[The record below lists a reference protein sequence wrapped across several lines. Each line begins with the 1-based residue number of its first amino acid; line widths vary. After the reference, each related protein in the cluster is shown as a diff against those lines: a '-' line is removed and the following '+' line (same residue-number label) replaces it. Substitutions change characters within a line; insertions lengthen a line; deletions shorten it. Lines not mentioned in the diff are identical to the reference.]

1 MFRILIEDIA
11 EFHKKF
17 GLEYEGKP
25 RPLPFDL
32 YDFRYWFMV
41 EEANEWKDAQKQ
53 MTLAVSGHP
62 EIPLEPADVTH
73 NMAKALDAIVD
84 VLYITLGNAY
94 LQGFNERHLSEAWSR
109 VHEANMKKMRGESKR
124 SALYDIVKPPG
135 WVAPKL
141 DDLVEDHIYN
151 RTL

>member
-11 EFHKKF
+11 EFHKKH
-17 GLEYEGKP
+17 GLGYDGKLKA
-25 RPLPFDL
+25 LPFDM
-32 YDFRYWFMV
+32 YDFRHKFMV
-41 EEANEWKDAQKQ
+41 EESNEWKDAQKQ
-53 MTLAVSGHP
+53 LTLAVTTEEG
-62 EIPLEPADVTH
+62 EPVDAADVTH

-94 LQGFNERHLSEAWSR
+94 LQGFNEQHISEAWRR
-109 VHEANMKKMRGESKR
+109 VHEANMKKIRGESNR

-151 RTL
+151 QLP